1 MARSTHA
8 LARGVQRAC
17 RPGGSSPSP
26 SARRR
31 AGAAPDGSA
40 RHASGKQ
47 RGRQMHRHDP
57 GRTRACN
64 LWFRRPTPY
73 PLGRATCMIFLGRH
87 HPPHLLAPPGMALA
101 QGAPTPERFWEE
113 GGALPPWPQC
123 ADAAMKRALGWS
135 DGRLE
140 PPPWAARSRRHGRS
154 AALGPLRPSGVVSAR
169 KGSRPS
175 LSPLSR
181 WPQCAGDAARHA
193 GRGGCGAI
201 PPC

>member
-8 LARGVQRAC
+8 LAWGVQRAC

-73 PLGRATCMIFLGRH
+73 PLGHRATCMSFLGRQ
-87 HPPHLLAPPGMALA
+87 HPPPPARPPPGMALA
-101 QGAPTPERFWEE
+101 QGAPTPERAPRFGE
-113 GGALPPWPQC
+113 GPPRTQSERAPPIGRGAPTPAPRCFQTHCCERAWARAAQPPSHHAQPTP
-123 ADAAMKRALGWS
+123 A
-135 DGRLE
+135 
-140 PPPWAARSRRHGRS
+140 PPPPAGAGCVIRRS
-154 AALGPLRPSGVVSAR
+154 
-169 KGSRPS
+169 
-175 LSPLSR
+175 
-181 WPQCAGDAARHA
+181 
-193 GRGGCGAI
+193 
-201 PPC
+201 